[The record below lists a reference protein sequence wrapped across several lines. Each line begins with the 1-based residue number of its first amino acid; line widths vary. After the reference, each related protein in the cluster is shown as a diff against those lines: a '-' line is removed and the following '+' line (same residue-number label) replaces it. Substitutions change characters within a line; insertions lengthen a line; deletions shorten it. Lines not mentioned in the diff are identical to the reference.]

1 MNDASTGHRTSV
13 RSHLWE
19 MRRGL
24 AWTWC
29 AALGALA
36 AYVVL
41 KPRPTATDLRWLPE
55 TATAWLDRQPDFRTL
70 IMTLGVVSVPG
81 LLLAARR
88 DNVQRRILL
97 SVMVCGMVGCEISQH
112 WIPGRSFSNADLAYT
127 LAGGVMIELAA
138 IVSSWMLKRS

>member
-1 MNDASTGHRTSV
+1 
-13 RSHLWE
+13 
-19 MRRGL
+19 
-24 AWTWC
+24 
-29 AALGALA
+29 
-36 AYVVL
+36 
-41 KPRPTATDLRWLPE
+41 
-55 TATAWLDRQPDFRTL
+55 
-70 IMTLGVVSVPG
+70 MTLGVVSVPG